1 VGGIPTSAPASPER
15 RPTKEA
21 AVPNADQA
29 KGRIKQAAGDLT
41 DDPKLRKEGL
51 RDEQAGKAKEMIRE
65 GKDKLEDAVD
75 SVRDKMD
82 RDR

>member
-1 VGGIPTSAPASPER
+1 M
-15 RPTKEA
+15 KEA
-21 AVPNADQA
+21 DVGNFDEA
-29 KGRIKQAAGDLT
+29 KGKIKQAAGDLT

-75 SVRDKMD
+75 AVRDKAN